1 MGAAKDGCET
11 REDGAVMDGWHET
24 GADKDGCETREDGAD
39 MDGAVMDGWHEAGAD
54 KGGCDGGRAVFGSA
68 EAARMARHRL
78 VHATLK
84 PQMT

>member
-11 REDGAVMDGWHET
+11 REDSADKDGWHE
-24 GADKDGCETREDGAD
+24 ADAAKDGCETREDGAD
-39 MDGAVMDGWHEAGAD
+39 IDGWHEAGAD

-68 EAARMARHRL
+68 EAARIARHRL

-84 PQMT
+84 PQIT

>member
-11 REDGAVMDGWHET
+11 REDGAD
-24 GADKDGCETREDGAD
+24 
-39 MDGAVMDGWHEAGAD
+39 MDGWHEAGAD
-54 KGGCDGGRAVFGSA
+54 KGGCETREDGADKDGSVMDGWHEAGADKDGCDGGRDVFGSA